1 MRELRSI
8 VLASA
13 SPRRLELLNS
23 LGLDVRVVPSN
34 VDEGDRPGYGPRDL
48 AALHAAAKAD
58 AVAAHGLEG
67 LIVAADT
74 VVDLDGSALGKPR
87 DAREAALML
96 GSLSDRLHIVHTAC
110 VALDSARALRLS
122 IVQSTEVRFAALSR
136 ETIDRYIATGE
147 PFDKAGGYGIQG
159 RGAALVERIDGDF
172 YTVMGFPLGTFVRR
186 LGELDYRLPD
196 AAPHFPAELKP

>member
-13 SPRRLELLNS
+13 SPRRLELLSS

-87 DAREAALML
+87 DAREAAAML
-96 GSLSDRLHIVHTAC
+96 GALSDRLHIVHTAC
-110 VALDSARALRLS
+110 VALDPERALRLA
-122 IVQSTEVRFAALSR
+122 IVQSTEVRFAPLSR

-159 RGAALVERIDGDF
+159 RGAALVERIDGD
-172 YTVMGFPLGTFVRR
+172 YHTVMGFPLGTFVRR
-186 LGELDYRLPD
+186 LGELDYRLPEFF
-196 AAPHFPAELKP
+196 PSFPAKGTP